1 MIIFHGTKR
10 VGIQPFLVFTNEA
23 GAFIQIPVDE
33 QTQSFF
39 LHHFDRL
46 SPGAKPVEA
55 DSSEGSESR

>member
-1 MIIFHGTKR
+1 MIIFHGTKK

-46 SPGAKPVEA
+46 SPRAKPVEV
-55 DSSEGSESR
+55 DGLEDSEGK